1 MSSLYP
7 SLVNNQPAEEM
18 EMQDNPDR
26 SIGKG
31 SG

>member
-7 SLVNNQPAEEM
+7 SLVNNQPAEEI

-26 SIGKG
+26 PIGKL
-31 SG
+31 